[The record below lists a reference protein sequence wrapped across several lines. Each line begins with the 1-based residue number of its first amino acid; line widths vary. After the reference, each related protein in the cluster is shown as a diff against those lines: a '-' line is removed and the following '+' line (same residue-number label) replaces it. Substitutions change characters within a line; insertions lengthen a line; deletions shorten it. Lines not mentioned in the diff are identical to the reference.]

1 MNAID
6 AIRVGDPLP
15 RIASVVARAPFVI
28 DVQWAN
34 GEAQSV
40 DLSPDIFTYKFYAPL
55 RDDAKLFASVH
66 AIRDG
71 SAIAWGENE
80 EIDMPATAVERLASE
95 IMEPADFSAFL
106 KRNKLTYDAA
116 AAQLGL
122 SRRQVAYYASE
133 KKAPRHV
140 ALACAFLERRFASAR
155 R

>member
-15 RIASVVARAPFVI
+15 RIASVAAIEPFMAEVR
-28 DVQWAN
+28 WAN
-34 GEAQSV
+34 GDSQTV
-40 DLSPDIFTYKFYAPL
+40 DLAPDIFTYRFYAPL
-55 RDDAKLFASVH
+55 RDDAKLFASVR
-66 AIRDG
+66 AVRNG

-80 EIDMPATAVERLASE
+80 EIDMPATAVERLASDV
-95 IMEPADFSAFL
+95 MEPADFSAFL

-140 ALACAFLERRFASAR
+140 ALACAFLERRFAHAGR
-155 R
+155 